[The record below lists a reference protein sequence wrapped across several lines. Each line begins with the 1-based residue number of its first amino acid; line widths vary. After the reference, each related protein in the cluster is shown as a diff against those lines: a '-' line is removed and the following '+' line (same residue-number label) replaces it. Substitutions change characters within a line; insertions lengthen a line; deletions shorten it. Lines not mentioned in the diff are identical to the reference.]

1 MRIIAFFL
9 AGGALAFFLGAAFTK
24 LRSLLA
30 VSPLKHLHHSALGVV
45 LFLLG
50 LAILLFGGSFWNPST
65 KTLLGTALLG
75 GGFGFILHHLL
86 SESFVFS
93 EKREK
98 KFISEHDNLT
108 ERLLEILPGA
118 LTWLA
123 LTSPL
128 WLSFTLPFAVAYL
141 ILLADVYWLINS
153 IRIAI
158 CILVG
163 YRKMEFAK
171 KQNWLQKLET
181 DYPNEWEDYYHF
193 LILPTYKE
201 GLEVLEPAFDAIV
214 NNHYPKKKIFIGVG
228 LEERDNPE
236 KIAQVK
242 EYWQKNAD
250 KIGGAFVTIH
260 PYGLEGELA
269 GPATNRNWI
278 VNNAAKEFA
287 KRGIKPEQVFVT
299 TLDSDFVIHRE
310 FLAGALHKYLST
322 PANIRDKRSFTGTFF
337 YINNYWQAP
346 TPMRVIASG
355 TAFWQLAEMTGSD
368 KYMNFSSLSI
378 NMRSLLDIGLW
389 IPDKVNDDSGFYWK
403 AYYHF
408 KGDYKVIPH
417 FLPITGDAVL
427 DVNLMKTFQNQYL
440 QLKRWAYGVEHMPFI
455 IRQYFARP
463 DVDFWDKTD
472 KLFFIL
478 WSNLKWGTLAIF
490 ITFAGLLVP
499 VVNPSYAQSAVAYN
513 LPVISSWILTA
524 AFLGL
529 FVTIYIHEKT
539 TPPRPA
545 HWSILRKFW
554 SYLQWALLPLAVI
567 TIASIPA
574 IDAQTRLMLGK
585 HMEFRVTNK
594 ARLAQK

>member
-9 AGGALAFFLGAAFTK
+9 LGATLAFFLGAAFARLQTWLSVPQIK
-24 LRSLLA
+24 R
-30 VSPLKHLHHSALGVV
+30 LHHSA
-45 LFLLG
+45 FG
-50 LAILLFGGSFWNPST
+50 LILLLMGLLTLFFGQSLWDTST
-65 KTLLGTALLG
+65 KVLLGTFFLG
-75 GGFGFILHHLL
+75 GGFGFIFHHLL

-93 EKREK
+93 EEMEK
-98 KFISEHDNLT
+98 KFINKHDNFI
-108 ERLLEILPGA
+108 ERFLEILPGA

-141 ILLADVYWLINS
+141 ILIADVYWLINA
-153 IRIAI
+153 IRISI

-163 YRKMEFAK
+163 YRKMQFAK
-171 KQNWLQKLET
+171 KQDWLQKIKE
-181 DYPNEWEDYYHF
+181 DFPQEWEHFYHF
-193 LILPTYKE
+193 VEIHTYKE
-201 GLEVLEPAFDAIV
+201 PMEVLVPAFEAILDS
-214 NNHYPKKKIFIGVG
+214 NYPAKKIFFGIG
-228 LEERDNPE
+228 LEERDSPE
-236 KIAQVK
+236 KNAQVVDYVK
-242 EYWQKNAD
+242 KNQHR
-250 KIGGAFVTIH
+250 IGGIFVTVH
-260 PYGLEGELA
+260 PHGLPGEIA

-278 VNNAAKEFA
+278 IRNAVKEFV
-287 KRGIKPEQVFVT
+287 KKGIKPEQVLVT
-299 TLDSDFVIHRE
+299 TLDADFVLHRQ
-310 FLAGALHKYLST
+310 FLAGALYKYLSL
-322 PANIRDKRSFTGTFF
+322 PKNIRNKRSFTGTFF

-368 KYMNFSSLSI
+368 KYMNFSSLSM
-378 NMRSLLDIGLW
+378 NMQSLLDIGLW

-427 DVNLMKTFQNQYL
+427 DVSLIKTFKSQYA
-440 QLKRWAYGVEHMPFI
+440 QLKRWAYGVEHTPFI
-455 IRQYFARP
+455 IRQYLARK

-472 KLFFIL
+472 KLFFII
-478 WSNLKWGTLAIF
+478 WSNLKWGTLALF

-499 VVNPSYAQSAVAYN
+499 VINPNYGQSAVAYN

-529 FVTIYIHEKT
+529 FVTIYIHEKVV
-539 TPPRPA
+539 PPRPA
-545 HWSILRKFW
+545 SWSFLRKMW
-554 SYLQWALLPLAVI
+554 SYLQWALLPLAII
-567 TIASIPA
+567 TISSIPA

-585 HMEFRVTNK
+585 YMEYKVTTK
-594 ARLAQK
+594 ARLVQK